1 MFVLCIIIAEKEG
14 LLAAHTAC
22 LPACLP
28 AHIVSESND
37 SYIRLTFY
45 FFLPRLSHENSSP
58 VATTFLSAERIT
70 CVFFELS
77 LPGSARIDAS
87 LVVIAEWL

>member
-1 MFVLCIIIAEKEG
+1 MYNHRREG
-14 LLAAHTAC
+14 GVACCPHC